1 MIFSATALPGVQIID
16 PEILRDE
23 RGHFART
30 YCTEEFARAGIA
42 FSTIQCNISF
52 NAKRGTLRGMHY
64 QAAPSGEPKL
74 VRCTRGAVF
83 DVAVDLRPDSPSYC
97 RWVGAEL
104 SAENGRALFIPEGC
118 AHGFVTLADASE
130 VFYQMGAAYAPALA
144 RGVRWNDP
152 AFAIGWPITPTIIAA
167 RDAAYADFTP

>member
-1 MIFSATALPGVQIID
+1 MIFRATAISGVEIVD
-16 PEILRDE
+16 PEFLRDE

-30 YCTEEFARAGIA
+30 YCAEEFARAGIA
-42 FSTIQCNISF
+42 FSTIQCNASF
-52 NAKRGTLRGMHY
+52 NAKRGTLRGLHY
-64 QAAPSGEPKL
+64 QAAPAGEPKL

-83 DVAVDLRPDSPSYC
+83 DVAVDLRKESPSYC
-97 RWVGAEL
+97 RWVGTEL

-130 VFYQMGAAYAPALA
+130 VFYQMGAAYAPDLA
-144 RGVRWNDP
+144 SGVRWNDP
-152 AFAIGWPITPTIIAA
+152 AFAIAWPLQPTIIAP

>member
-1 MIFSATALPGVQIID
+1 MIFSATALSGVQIVD

-30 YCTEEFARAGIA
+30 YCAEEFARASIV
-42 FSTIQCNISF
+42 FSTIQCNTSF
-52 NAKRGTLRGMHY
+52 NAKRGTLRGLHY
-64 QAAPSGEPKL
+64 QAAPAGEPKL

-83 DVAVDLRPDSPSYC
+83 DVAVDLRKDSPSYC
-97 RWVGAEL
+97 GWVGTEL
-104 SAENGRALFIPEGC
+104 SAENGRALFIPDGC
-118 AHGFVTLADASE
+118 AHGFVTLLDASE

-152 AFAIGWPITPTIIAA
+152 AFAIAWPIQPAIIAP